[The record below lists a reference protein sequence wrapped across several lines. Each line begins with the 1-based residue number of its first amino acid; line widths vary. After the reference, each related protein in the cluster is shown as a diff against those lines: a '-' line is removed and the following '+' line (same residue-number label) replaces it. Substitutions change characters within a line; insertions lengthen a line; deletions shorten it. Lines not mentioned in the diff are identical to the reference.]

1 MRKMNDTDFVRCF
14 ATEFKR
20 RGYTLAIQLKPYSA
34 EVKEPAKKKL
44 KGTQNNND
52 GEVSTGKGAEKATQT
67 STAAAAT
74 SPNKS
79 SPSKQKLPSLS
90 LPSFPFY
97 PTVRIPNAKQDA
109 TWDAMYDQVSDY
121 VKKNN
126 GDLPLLPSVNDDN
139 ADNRRKY
146 EALYR
151 WTRTQL
157 LSWDQ
162 MKKDSMHTLSLERIS
177 KLHALNFEQH
187 NVASAATATAASSS
201 SEVATATAPAAAA
214 AAAAAA
220 VAALPAPTTTTTAA
234 SVSSVVGGTAPLDS
248 RNLWI
253 QSMKNLQRWKEKFES
268 LKRYKE
274 VHGE

>member
-52 GEVSTGKGAEKATQT
+52 GEVSTGKGVEKATQT
-67 STAAAAT
+67 STAAATTT

-79 SPSKQKLPSLS
+79 SPSKQKLLPSLS
-90 LPSFPFY
+90 LPSFTFY
-97 PTVRIPNAKQDA
+97 PTLRIPNAKQDA
-109 TWDAMYDQVSDY
+109 TWDAMYDQVCDY

-126 GDLPLLPSVNDDN
+126 GDLPLLATINDDN
-139 ADNRRKY
+139 ADNRRKH

-157 LSWDQ
+157 SSWDQ

-177 KLHALNFEQH
+177 KLHVLNFEQH
-187 NVASAATATAASSS
+187 HVASATATAASST
-201 SEVATATAPAAAA
+201 SEPTAATAPTAA
-214 AAAAAA
+214 
-220 VAALPAPTTTTTAA
+220 AALPAAA
-234 SVSSVVGGTAPLDS
+234 SVSSVVVGTAPPDS
-248 RNLWI
+248 RNVWI

-274 VHGE
+274 LHGE